1 VLEFRILGPLEV
13 RHDGRALELGGP
25 RSRTLLAALLMRAG
39 EPVPADALAQAVWG
53 DEAAPSTASALQ
65 VQVSRL
71 RSALGPA
78 AERLETVGGGYRL
91 RVEPGE
97 LDADRFE
104 LACRRG
110 AELPPREAA
119 AVLREALAMWSGP
132 VLADQRYDSWAQPE
146 IRRLEEMRA
155 LALEDRVKADL
166 ALGEHARL
174 VGELEALV
182 AEYPLRE
189 RLRAQQML
197 ALYRSG
203 RHADALAAY
212 RDARMALD
220 SELGLE
226 PGPELRQL
234 EQAILT
240 HDPSLAAPSTAEPGI
255 PPAPPTPTFGRDDD
269 VRAALDRLADTRLLT
284 LTGPGGVGKTR
295 LAIEVARAA
304 GGRFV
309 SLASTADADRVP
321 ALICDTLAV
330 ARIPGETDG
339 EALDRSIGRG
349 PILLVLDNLEHLPD
363 AAPLLADLLERH
375 PALRMLT
382 TSRQPVGIRAEQLFP
397 VPPLMPGADA
407 AMFAERARAR
417 DPAFALSDANRPA
430 VVAICERLAGLP
442 LAIELAAARLGVL
455 TPSDLAERLS
465 GAVEVL
471 AHGPRDAAPR
481 HRTLR
486 ATLDWSF
493 DLLDVE
499 EQQAF
504 TALGAFAGGCLL
516 DAAEAVTGAGL
527 DVFESLVAK
536 SLVTARHGRLG
547 LLEPVRQY
555 AAERL
560 AGRPD
565 VDTIY
570 ARHCAHYRALAER
583 AETELLVRG
592 RSAPAFTIL
601 NRERDNVDAAV
612 ERAFASGRA
621 IDALAIAGAL
631 RPYGWLANAHEQVRR
646 WCERALDAVG
656 DDAPA
661 PLRARALH
669 ALADNTADR
678 MPDPEGIRAA
688 LALFR
693 ELGDER
699 EVARCLLSLSDA
711 KSLRGE
717 YEEGRRAAEEA
728 LAIARRLGDAALI
741 GEALGDIGL
750 GIDRIEEALPYLRE
764 AAQRCRSVGAV
775 SRAARLLST
784 AGMAALREDAYD
796 RSEELLRDALDAALE
811 VGDPTMLAFVHGN
824 RALAALLGGRPD
836 AARAAFRNELVIA
849 HAHAFETFY
858 MEGLLGFAALAAAD
872 GNDHFAAVLNAAAW
886 ELIDR
891 PVFPSEAPVYER
903 VEQRFIAPAR
913 ERLGCEAW
921 EAASAA
927 GRRMTADAA
936 IALALEPALLRAEG
950 G

>member
-1 VLEFRILGPLEV
+1 VLDFRILGPLEV

-25 RSRTLLAALLMRAG
+25 RNRALLAALLLRAG
-39 EPVPADALAQAVWG
+39 EPVSADALTDAVWG
-53 DEAAPSTASALQ
+53 EEAAPTASRALQ

-119 AVLREALAMWSGP
+119 AVLREALAIWGGP
-132 VLADQRYDSWAQPE
+132 VLADQRYHPWAQAE
-146 IRRLEEMRA
+146 IRRLEELRA
-155 LALEDRVKADL
+155 LALEDRVGADL
-166 ALGEHARL
+166 ALGDHARL

-182 AEYPLRE
+182 AEHPLRE

-203 RHADALAAY
+203 RHADALAVY
-212 RDARMALD
+212 RDARTVLD

-240 HDPSLAAPSTAEPGI
+240 HDPSLAAPSDAEPGI
-255 PPAPPTPTFGRDDD
+255 PPAPPAPTFGRDED
-269 VRAALDRLADTRLLT
+269 VRAATDRLEDARLLT

-295 LAIEVARAA
+295 LAVEIARVA

-309 SLASTADADRVP
+309 PLASTADTDRIP
-321 ALICDTLAV
+321 ALICEALAV
-330 ARIPGETDG
+330 ARIPGETDR
-339 EALDRSIGRG
+339 EALERSLGRR

-375 PALRMLT
+375 PGLRMLA
-382 TSRQPVGIRAEQLFP
+382 TSRQPVRIRAEQLFP
-397 VPPLMPGADA
+397 VAPLVPGADA
-407 AMFAERARAR
+407 AMFAERAHAR
-417 DPAFALSDANRPA
+417 DPAFALTDENRLE
-430 VVAICERLAGLP
+430 VATICERLAGLP

-455 TPSDLAERLS
+455 TPADLAERLS
-465 GAVEVL
+465 GAVEL
-471 AHGPRDAAPR
+471 LGHGPQDAPPR

-499 EQQAF
+499 EQDAF
-504 TALGAFAGGCLL
+504 TALAAFAGGCEL

-527 DVFESLVAK
+527 EALESLVAK
-536 SLVTARHGRLG
+536 SLVTARGGRLG

-565 VDTIY
+565 VETIY

-583 AETELLVRG
+583 AEPELLVRG
-592 RSAPAFTIL
+592 RAAPELAVL
-601 NRERDNVDAAV
+601 RREHDNLDVAL
-612 ERAFASGRA
+612 ERAFAAGRA
-621 IDALAIAGAL
+621 IDALAVAGAL
-631 RPYGWLANAHEQVRR
+631 GPYGWLANTHDEVRR
-646 WCERALDAVG
+646 WCERALAAAG
-656 DDAPA
+656 DDAPV

-669 ALADNTADR
+669 ALAENNAER
-678 MPDPEGIRAA
+678 MPDPEVIATA
-688 LALFR
+688 LALYR
-693 ELGDER
+693 ELGDVPR
-699 EVARCLLSLSDA
+699 VARCLLSLSDA
-711 KSLRGE
+711 QSLRGR
-717 YEEGRRAAEEA
+717 YEDGRRAAEEA
-728 LAIARRLGDAALI
+728 LALGRKLGDQMLI
-741 GEALGDIGL
+741 AEALGDIGL
-750 GIDRIEEALPYLRE
+750 GIDSIEKALPYLRE
-764 AAQRCRSVGAV
+764 AATQYRSVGAV
-775 SRAARLLST
+775 ARAARMLST

-796 RSEELLRDALDAALE
+796 HAEELLRDALDAAVE
-811 VGDPTMLAFVHGN
+811 VGEPTMLAFVHGN
-824 RALAALLGGRPD
+824 TALTALLSGRHD
-836 AARAAFRNELVIA
+836 AARTAFRDELVTA
-849 HAHAFETFY
+849 HAHSFETFY

-872 GNDHFAAVLNAAAW
+872 GNDQLAAVLNAAAW
-886 ELIDR
+886 HLIDR
-891 PVFPSEAPVYER
+891 PVYPSEAPVYER
-903 VEQRFIAPAR
+903 VERRFIAPAR
-913 ERLGCEAW
+913 VRLGSDAW

-927 GRRMTADAA
+927 GRGMTADAA
-936 IALALEPALLRAEG
+936 LALALEPALLHT
-950 G
+950 